1 MIKNKTLFKNIS
13 LFLCL
18 VPMLILSIFCL
29 IPNTNLKGVYAL
41 DDVSTF
47 VEFNGS
53 DFITFSTYKNH
64 PNNYV
69 TNVTI
74 NVGFKFSTFGN
85 NFAFYCDGYGYSLN
99 SNGNLQIADFDMYKF
114 GTTTIIPADTYT
126 TSNSIPLGSSGIYYL
141 QIPSQASSWGVKFSA
156 YTTSNFNANVY
167 GVEIG
172 TRSTFD
178 LLPDFQPSYWQIFY
192 FKYFSNIDKTEYC
205 EFEFYTPI
213 SVVYNTRTYYFSN
226 SFSGLDGYAQGFENG
241 YNAGVTDGSNTGYQ
255 DGYNAG
261 QTIGYQDGYN
271 AGVEHGGNYTFL
283 GLIGA
288 VIDAPVSAFT
298 SLLNFNILGV
308 NILGFVT
315 GLLTLALI
323 IFIIKLCMGGK

>member
-1 MIKNKTLFKNIS
+1 MTKSKNLFKNVS
-13 LFLCL
+13 LFFCL
-18 VPMLILSIFCL
+18 VPMLLLSFFCL
-29 IPNTNLKGVYAL
+29 VPNNNLEGAYAL
-41 DDVSTF
+41 DDISTF
-47 VEFNGS
+47 IEFNGS

-74 NVGFKFSTFGN
+74 NVGFKFSTFGS
-85 NFAFYCDGYGYSLN
+85 NFAFYCDGFGYSIN

-114 GTTTIIPADTYT
+114 NTTTIIPENSYT

-178 LLPDFQPSYWQIFY
+178 LLPDFQPGYWQIFY

-205 EFEFYTPI
+205 EFQFYTPNT
-213 SVVYNTRTYYFSN
+213 VVYNTRTYYFSN
-226 SFSGLDGYAQGFENG
+226 AFAGLDGYAQGFENG
-241 YNAGVTDGSNTGYQ
+241 YNSGVADGNNSGYTDGYKAGEIVGYGN
-255 DGYNAG
+255 GYNAG
-261 QTIGYQDGYN
+261 L
-271 AGVEHGGNYTFL
+271 EHSGNYSFNS
-283 GLIGA
+283 LIGA

-298 SLLNFNILGV
+298 SLLNFELLGV
-308 NILGFVT
+308 NILGLIT
-315 GLLTLALI
+315 GLLSLAVIVL
-323 IFIIKLCMGGK
+323 IIKLCMGGK